1 MRILEINIQN
11 FRKLLQCH
19 IEFSEKTTL
28 FVGANNSGKTSA
40 MDALGKF
47 LADRNFTFNDI
58 TISERSAINV
68 IGERWIQK
76 DCEEPTT
83 ITEWE
88 SLMPKMDIWL
98 NVASNEMHYVACIIP
113 TLKWRGG
120 KLGVRLAFFP
130 KDIVKLFT
138 DYRDAYFA
146 AREVEKAKENVE
158 IRLYPIN
165 LSEFLEKNLNT
176 YFSIKTYILDEAK
189 EEQGNPQETPFE
201 MECFIDNPLKKIIKV
216 DMIDAQRGF
225 TDPDNTDGTIRS
237 KQQLSEQMRD
247 YYEKHL
253 DPEKLPS
260 SEDLDILHAAEEARK
275 AFDKNLVIKF
285 RPAIQELEGLGY
297 PGMADPKLT
306 ITTKMSMSETLKH
319 DAAVQYTLSK
329 NDTTLKLPEKY
340 NGLGYQNLISMV
352 FDLMRFRDD
361 WMREGKAKQATRDSD
376 RAIEPLHIVLIEEP
390 EAHLHVQVQQV
401 FIRKAYDVLTN
412 HRFIKENSN
421 FNTQLVISTHSSHI
435 ARETNFADLRYFKR
449 LAEGPESIIA
459 TSKVI
464 NLSEVFG
471 KNDETD
477 KFVTRYLQATH
488 CDLFFA
494 DAVILVEGAAEN
506 MLLPHF
512 IRNKY
517 PKLYQRYIS
526 ILSING
532 RHSHRLNPLIEKLC
546 IPTLVIADID
556 SAEAT
561 GHHKAICP
569 ERGKGFIS
577 SNYTITKWLIK
588 EKDLDKL
595 LSLPFEKK
603 EIFKETPYKYSVRV
617 AYQTPVSIAYEGN
630 DEEAI
635 ASTFEDCLVYTNY
648 QLFKTIAT
656 DDTGSLIKSVSD
668 GINIADSF
676 ETFHKGVYDTLR
688 NGKSDQKAEFALDLI
703 YAVDPNELIVPAY
716 IDEGLKW
723 LQAYLDTGLFKV
735 GNRVDEVLAD
745 YSQDENEKIT
755 ALRTALSAPFYELE
769 RYALY
774 VSDNTRFATHQGV
787 KGLEFPRVMVILDDA
802 QARGFLFSYEK
813 LFGVKAQSDTDEKN
827 AHDGKDTSIT
837 RTARLFYV
845 ACTRA
850 KKSLAIVAYTENEEM
865 VRDTA
870 LANGWFLENEIY
882 IV

>member
-165 LSEFLEKNLNT
+165 LSEFLEKKLNT

-517 PKLYQRYIS
+517 PKLYQRCRFMVFDFD
-526 ILSING
+526 NHDKG
-532 RHSHRLNPLIEKLC
+532 
-546 IPTLVIADID
+546 
-556 SAEAT
+556 AE
-561 GHHKAICP
+561 
-569 ERGKGFIS
+569 
-577 SNYTITKWLIK
+577 
-588 EKDLDKL
+588 EKD
-595 LSLPFEKK
+595 FAN
-603 EIFKETPYKYSVRV
+603 V
-617 AYQTPVSIAYEGN
+617 
-630 DEEAI
+630 
-635 ASTFEDCLVYTNY
+635 
-648 QLFKTIAT
+648 
-656 DDTGSLIKSVSD
+656 DDTWIEEVEAMREICVLN
-668 GINIADSF
+668 GI
-676 ETFHKGVYDTLR
+676 
-688 NGKSDQKAEFALDLI
+688 
-703 YAVDPNELIVPAY
+703 DPLV
-716 IDEGLKW
+716 
-723 LQAYLDTGLFKV
+723 
-735 GNRVDEVLAD
+735 
-745 YSQDENEKIT
+745 
-755 ALRTALSAPFYELE
+755 E
-769 RYALY
+769 R
-774 VSDNTRFATHQGV
+774 
-787 KGLEFPRVMVILDDA
+787 
-802 QARGFLFSYEK
+802 
-813 LFGVKAQSDTDEKN
+813 
-827 AHDGKDTSIT
+827 SI
-837 RTARLFYV
+837 
-845 ACTRA
+845 
-850 KKSLAIVAYTENEEM
+850 S
-865 VRDTA
+865 
-870 LANGWFLENEIY
+870 
-882 IV
+882 